1 MYIKNVLFW
10 VFLHQS
16 TGTSRHCFLPQHAMV
31 HRRRCPF
38 PPTSSLNGLHKDA
51 AAAVVLMRERPPVA
65 EERNCLSRGA
75 ALLELL
81 PL

>member
-1 MYIKNVLFW
+1 MFCFW
-10 VFLHQS
+10 VFLHLS
-16 TGTSRHCFLPQHAMV
+16 TGMSRHCFRPQHAMA

-38 PPTSSLNGLHKDA
+38 PPTSSLNWLHKDA
-51 AAAVVLMRERPPVA
+51 AAVVLIRERPPVA

>member
-1 MYIKNVLFW
+1 MFCFGFSCTKAPARPGIVSFR
-10 VFLHQS
+10 S
-16 TGTSRHCFLPQHAMV
+16 TQWCTGAAA
-31 HRRRCPF
+31 PF
-38 PPTSSLNGLHKDA
+38 PHSSLNGLHKDA
-51 AAAVVLMRERPPVA
+51 AAAVVLIRERPPVA